1 MYRAG
6 AWEVPRQ
13 GFQGDIAVTDRHPWA
28 GWWGGALTAAWGSG
42 RRPSD
47 AMDAMSMSAA
57 PGTRTGPPP
66 SFWLWKRVFR
76 LGLQQSGLESHLL

>member
-28 GWWGGALTAAWGSG
+28 QSGGARGGEGEALTAAWGSG

-66 SFWLWKRVFR
+66 SFWLWK
-76 LGLQQSGLESHLL
+76 

>member
-28 GWWGGALTAAWGSG
+28 QSGGARGGEGEALTAAWGSG

-47 AMDAMSMSAA
+47 AMDAMSMDAMSMDGMSMSAA
-57 PGTRTGPPP
+57 PRTRTGPPP
-66 SFWLWKRVFR
+66 SFWLWK
-76 LGLQQSGLESHLL
+76 